1 VVAGTLDRHR
11 GLKLVIGHMGEMLPV
26 MLARAD
32 DMFERETKYL
42 ERSISRTI
50 LDQVWITT
58 SGIFTEPPFLAALLT
73 FGIDRI
79 MFSIDYPYAPN
90 ANGRAFLDRL
100 SLAPADM
107 AKLTHGNADA
117 LLKLRVRS

>member
-1 VVAGTLDRHR
+1 
-11 GLKLVIGHMGEMLPV
+11 

-32 DMFERETKYL
+32 EVFASDVEHLQRPF
-42 ERSISRTI
+42 SHAI

-79 MFSIDYPYAPN
+79 MFSVDYPYAPN
-90 ANGRAFLDRL
+90 AKGRAFLERVAL
-100 SLAPADM
+100 SPADM
-107 AKLTHGNADA
+107 ERLCWRNAAA
-117 LLKLRVRS
+117 LLGLGA